1 MQSNLDQTRAMI
13 EQIAAKL
20 NIGDKGDAVSL
31 MQSGGDL
38 VSCYDNVA
46 VPPTPAQRP
55 DLRRGSIF
63 TQLE

>member
-1 MQSNLDQTRAMI
+1 MI

-20 NIGDKGDAVSL
+20 NIGDKGETVSL
-31 MQSGGDL
+31 MPSSGDV

-55 DLRRGSIF
+55 DPRRGSIF